1 MRVFD
6 IKRLPFVHNQLVVCF
21 DNCTGTSNT
30 GRMNEPKWRL
40 WFVRGKRPT
49 NRESLDFLV
58 RTKVPSLYN
67 FQHMDWPMSRL
78 PRNRSG
84 NFDWCPPPGRW
95 DRRWSG
101 FCASYD
107 PVSRKNMNKRV
118 ILGVE
123 NLLSLPVSK
132 NKHSH
137 LDWSR
142 RWKSSQNSCWGMS
155 RPCRCHIE
163 SLTGIFSG

>member
-30 GRMNEPKWRL
+30 GRMNEQKWRL

-67 FQHMDWPMSRL
+67 FQHTDWPMSRL

-84 NFDWCPPPGRW
+84 NFDLSPPPGRW

-107 PVSRKNMNKRV
+107 PVSHTKKKWTNELFWVWKISWAYPCPRISIAIWIGHDDENPVKIVAEGCHVRV
-118 ILGVE
+118 VAIL
-123 NLLSLPVSK
+123 
-132 NKHSH
+132 SH
-137 LDWSR
+137 
-142 RWKSSQNSCWGMS
+142 
-155 RPCRCHIE
+155 
-163 SLTGIFSG
+163 